1 MELERSEKFAE
12 DLENIL
18 SYIAKDS
25 KPSAHRFVNE
35 LYETLYS
42 IEPYL
47 YKYRKSSYFDDE
59 SIRDCIFKGYVIPY
73 KIFESK
79 IVLLGMTKYRRGL

>member
-1 MELERSEKFAE
+1 MQLKRSEKFAE
-12 DLENIL
+12 DLEKIL
-18 SYIAKDS
+18 IYIAKDS

-47 YKYRKSSYFDDE
+47 YKYRKSIYFDDE
-59 SIRDCIFKGYVIPY
+59 TIRDCIFKGYVIPY
-73 KIFESK
+73 KISDTK

>member
-18 SYIAKDS
+18 IYIAKDS
-25 KPSAHRFVNE
+25 KPSAHRFANE
-35 LYETLYS
+35 LYETLHH

-47 YKYRKSSYFDDE
+47 YKYRKSIYFDDE
-59 SIRDCIFKGYVIPY
+59 TIRDCIFKGYVIPY

>member
-1 MELERSEKFAE
+1 MQLERSEKFAE

-18 SYIAKDS
+18 IYIAKDS
-25 KPSAHRFVNE
+25 KLSARRFVNE

-47 YKYRKSSYFDDE
+47 YKYRKSIYFDDE
-59 SIRDCIFKGYVIPY
+59 SIRDCIFKGYVVPY

>member
-12 DLENIL
+12 NLENIL
-18 SYIAKDS
+18 IYIAKDS

-47 YKYRKSSYFDDE
+47 YKYRKSIYFDDE
-59 SIRDCIFKGYVIPY
+59 SIRDCVFKGYVIPY